1 MRILFATCSAQEA
14 DALVETLLEERLIGC
29 ANVVPGVRSHYWW
42 EGEICH
48 DEEVLLFMETADEK
62 AALKE
67 FLNAERRLYSQ
78 SQDNGGEELVWR
90 ELCQM
95 VLASSQFLYLE

>member
-29 ANVVPGVRSHYWW
+29 ANVVSGVRSHYWW

-62 AALKE
+62 AA
-67 FLNAERRLYSQ
+67 AARRRL
-78 SQDNGGEELVWR
+78 R
-90 ELCQM
+90 ELHSYDVPKIL
-95 VLASSQFLYLE
+95 VLDPTDCDPDYHAWLMEILGPR